1 MERDILTESILADKT
16 TEEQKLRREK
26 RREEL
31 EKKRENQKKAAEA
44 AARRSKALKKYVFI
58 SFVIFAVVLAIFGKL
73 VLQIRELNETKK
85 EAQQKLDAL
94 QQKIEELEATLENV
108 SSPEYIE
115 SQARSQLHMI
125 YPNEVLY
132 IVEDGQ

>member
-1 MERDILTESILADKT
+1 MERDIVTESMLADRT

-26 RREEL
+26 RREAL
-31 EKKRENQKKAAEA
+31 EKKREQEKKAAEA
-44 AARRSKALKKYVFI
+44 SARRGRILKKYA
-58 SFVIFAVVLAIFGKL
+58 VIAVVVFVVMAALFGKL
-73 VLQIRELNETKK
+73 VIQIRDLNRAKN
-85 EAQQKLDAL
+85 EALEKLEVL
-94 QQKIEELEATLENV
+94 QRQIEELEATLENV

-132 IVEDGQ
+132 IVEDE

>member
-1 MERDILTESILADKT
+1 MERDILTESILSDKT
-16 TEEQKLRREK
+16 TEEQKARREK
-26 RREEL
+26 TRERL
-31 EKKRENQKKAAEA
+31 EKKRENERKAAEA

-58 SFVIFAVVLAIFGKL
+58 FFVVLIVMVVLFGKML
-73 VLQIRELNETKK
+73 LQIKELNESKLK
-85 EAQQKLDAL
+85 AQENLEAL

-125 YPNEVLY
+125 YPDEVLY
-132 IVEDGQ
+132 IVEDEQ